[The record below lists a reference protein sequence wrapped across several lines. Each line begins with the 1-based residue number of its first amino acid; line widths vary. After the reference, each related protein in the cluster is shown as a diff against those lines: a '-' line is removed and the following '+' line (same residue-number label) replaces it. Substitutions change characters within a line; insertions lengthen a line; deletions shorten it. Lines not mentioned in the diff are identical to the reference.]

1 MSSLRRY
8 IHIPCVL
15 AGVGTGLVVAVA
27 MGCGAHSPAPVPAQ
41 SDAQPV
47 SAAKEVTDAA
57 NYGSVQTAD
66 ESNFE
71 SLVLQAKGPVLV
83 DFYADWCPPCR
94 IQAPILDDFARETPH
109 VLVVKVD
116 VDQSP
121 NLAANYGISS
131 IPNLK
136 VFRNGQ
142 VVNEHVGVAQKDQL
156 RVLSGS

>member
-8 IHIPCVL
+8 IPCVL

-41 SDAQPV
+41 ANAPSEPV
-47 SAAKEVTDAA
+47 AKEVADSTQ
-57 NYGSVQTAD
+57 YGSVQTAD

-71 SLVLQAKGPVLV
+71 SLVLQANGPVLV

-94 IQAPILDDFARETPH
+94 IQAPILDDFARESPD

-121 NLAANYGISS
+121 NLAASYGISS

-142 VVNEHVGVAQKDQL
+142 VVNEHVGVAKKDQL
-156 RVLSGS
+156 RALSGT